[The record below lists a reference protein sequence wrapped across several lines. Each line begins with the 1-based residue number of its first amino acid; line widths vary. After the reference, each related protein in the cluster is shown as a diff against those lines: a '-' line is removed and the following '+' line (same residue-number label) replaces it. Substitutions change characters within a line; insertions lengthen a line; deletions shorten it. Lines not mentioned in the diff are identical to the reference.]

1 VKKLLSYIVPDELR
15 GGLDDKSFMQKFL
28 QRHITKG
35 DIMNQYYLDENFI
48 QANLKL
54 PQREIKLALIEK
66 FKDNRN
72 RNENDALKAY
82 NELIKILS
90 EVINGNLNAKG
101 KAILSSL
108 KIIGKNNIKALYVG
122 INDENNEDDSLL
134 KKNKNIEINQQDKN
148 KTSEKR
154 PPFLGRLATTII
166 TQRPY

>member
-15 GGLDDKSFMQKFL
+15 GGLNDKYFMQNFL
-28 QRHITKG
+28 QRHITKE

-48 QANLKL
+48 HENLKL

-72 RNENDALKAY
+72 SNNNNALKAY

-90 EVINGNLNAKG
+90 EVISGNLNAKG

-122 INDENNEDDSLL
+122 INDEDEQENKFESNESNANS
-134 KKNKNIEINQQDKN
+134 KKTKDEN
-148 KTSEKR
+148 SEKR
-154 PPFLGRLATTII
+154 SPFLGRLATTII